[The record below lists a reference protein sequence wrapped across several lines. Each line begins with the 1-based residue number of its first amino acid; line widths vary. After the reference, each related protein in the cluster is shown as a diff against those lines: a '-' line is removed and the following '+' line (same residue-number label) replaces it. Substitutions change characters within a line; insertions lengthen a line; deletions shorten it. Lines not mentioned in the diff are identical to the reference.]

1 MREMKEKFRHPR
13 LLIIEVTIF
22 KEVLSMYDLYYKQ
35 TYIVLQGGM
44 GLSVGIEVEVAVPFQ
59 AFLFKYLHQ
68 ILYLP

>member
-35 TYIVLQGGM
+35 TYTVLQGGM
-44 GLSVGIEVEVAVPFQ
+44 GLSVGIED
-59 AFLFKYLHQ
+59 
-68 ILYLP
+68 